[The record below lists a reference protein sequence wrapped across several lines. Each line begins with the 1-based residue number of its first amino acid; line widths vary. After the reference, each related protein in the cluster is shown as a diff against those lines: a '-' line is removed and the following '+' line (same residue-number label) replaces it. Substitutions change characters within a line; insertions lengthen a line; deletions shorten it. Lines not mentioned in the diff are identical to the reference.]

1 MRTACSR
8 ASAATTSALAS
19 AFLASRPARARE
31 QAVRNAVRL
40 AVQQAYVRTQSAA
53 AHATLLDTTIIPQ
66 AQQVLD
72 ASRVDYQSG
81 RGDIASLVEQQH
93 GLLET
98 RLDYFRALAA
108 MGEAR
113 ADLDYTVGDDPAFD
127 PSIVLEGR

>member
-1 MRTACSR
+1 V
-8 ASAATTSALAS
+8 AA
-19 AFLASRPARARE
+19 ARARE

-40 AVQQAYVRTQSAA
+40 AVQQAYVRAQSAA

-81 RGDIASLVEQQH
+81 RGDIVSVVEQQH

-98 RLDYFRALAA
+98 RLDHVRALAA

-127 PSIVLEGR
+127 PSIVLEGK